1 MTIDDEIWAAIIL
14 TRSPFFRVRSSSLF
28 FQLVFYLKL
37 FELLFTFLFFHL
49 FVVNDKLLYFLNW
62 EVTYWFYKYIQV
74 HFNYF
79 WLVDEVC
86 VIIGLFMMAE
96 FLIVKDIFFDLCNI
110 IDAIIIFGQ
119 F

>member
-1 MTIDDEIWAAIIL
+1 M
-14 TRSPFFRVRSSSLF
+14 
-28 FQLVFYLKL
+28 
-37 FELLFTFLFFHL
+37 
-49 FVVNDKLLYFLNW
+49 
-62 EVTYWFYKYIQV
+62 

-86 VIIGLFMMAE
+86 VIIGLFIMAE